1 MSLKKYALAAAAAA
15 LIAPAV
21 SLAATESK
29 SITVNVTADVPN
41 TAGLQV
47 STPDGWE
54 GLPQNLPWDTARE
67 TLGELTGRVINIKS
81 PAAITAYLT
90 SPAQM
95 ASAADVVDL
104 VVKLD
109 NVEVPAT
116 AAAKITV
123 ANAAQAA
130 GKSLAFA
137 IAPTAPTGG
146 YKQGSYGQFH
156 MIFESDITPESFQ
169 APRRIQ

>member
-54 GLPQNLPWDTARE
+54 GLPQNLPWNTARQE
-67 TLGELTGRVINIKS
+67 LGELTGRVINIKS
-81 PAAITAYLT
+81 PAAISAYL
-90 SPAQM
+90 SAPAQM

-104 VVKLD
+104 AVKLD
-109 NVEVPAT
+109 NVVVPAT
-116 AAAKITV
+116 SAAKIEV
-123 ANAAQAA
+123 ANAAQAAA

-137 IAPTAPTGG
+137 ITPTVPTDG
-146 YKQGSYGQFH
+146 YKQGSYGGQFH
-156 MIFESDITPESFQ
+156 MIFESDI
-169 APRRIQ
+169 

>member
-1 MSLKKYALAAAAAA
+1 MSLKTYALAAAAAA
-15 LIAPAV
+15 LLAPAL
-21 SLAATESK
+21 SHAAIETK

-54 GLPQNLPWDTARE
+54 GLPQNLPWDVARE
-67 TLGELTGRVINIKS
+67 TLSELTGRVINVKS
-81 PAAITAYLT
+81 SAAITAYL
-90 SPAQM
+90 SAPAQM

-109 NVEVPAT
+109 NVVVPAT
-116 AAAKITV
+116 AAAKIMV
-123 ANAAQAA
+123 ADAPKASA

-146 YKQGSYGQFH
+146 YKQGSYGGQFH
-156 MIFESDITPESFQ
+156 MIFESDIADP
-169 APRRIQ
+169 

>member
-54 GLPQNLPWDTARE
+54 GLPQNLPWATARE

-130 GKSLAFA
+130 AGKSLAFA
-137 IAPTAPTGG
+137 IAPTAPSGG
-146 YKQGSYGQFH
+146 YKQGSYGGQFH
-156 MIFESDITPESFQ
+156 MIFESDITP
-169 APRRIQ
+169 